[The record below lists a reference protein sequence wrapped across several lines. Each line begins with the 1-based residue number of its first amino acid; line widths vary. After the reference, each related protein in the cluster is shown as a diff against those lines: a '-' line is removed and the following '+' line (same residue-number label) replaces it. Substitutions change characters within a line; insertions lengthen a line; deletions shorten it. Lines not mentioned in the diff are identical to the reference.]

1 MSGVSPRLRCLFFSF
16 NVVFVVGG
24 GLLVLTAVSGLSPS
38 EDTLHGGGHEDTT
51 VHMVLYVYGSVTM
64 AISILGAFGAH
75 RLNLTAL
82 VVCLLCT
89 VTTGLLTL
97 RDGITAAT
105 ARPQLQRRMEL
116 SWRLLLPLDGAS
128 DDRKQ
133 RVETLQTSVRTTSG
147 FCHIWSRSLEQE
159 GDGDVKS
166 CLLSRR
172 RRGSESSSQDKHSYT
187 FFKCHSFVFLFSFFF
202 FSCAF
207 SCGAVAC
214 LDMRTGRT
222 TSPTRVSAAAGRT
235 SVRRS
240 TTETSCRTSSGR
252 RSGFT
257 SSPASLSSS
266 ATLKPTQT

>member
-133 RVETLQTSVRTTSG
+133 RVETLQTSLRCCGLFGHEDWEDHVPDS
-147 FCHIWSRSLEQE
+147 CLCSRGEDECQE
-159 GDGDVKS
+159 VDYRNFLSNLLWQKKWVHKQSCFPLVLRDVKTNS
-166 CLLSRR
+166 DVTLAVSFTLSFLALLGALLSSLMIYQTFNRPLAVFP
-172 RRGSESSSQDKHSYT
+172 EQPPSYQQ
-187 FFKCHSFVFLFSFFF
+187 LYN
-202 FSCAF
+202 
-207 SCGAVAC
+207 
-214 LDMRTGRT
+214 L
-222 TSPTRVSAAAGRT
+222 P
-235 SVRRS
+235 
-240 TTETSCRTSSGR
+240 E
-252 RSGFT
+252 
-257 SSPASLSSS
+257 
-266 ATLKPTQT
+266 